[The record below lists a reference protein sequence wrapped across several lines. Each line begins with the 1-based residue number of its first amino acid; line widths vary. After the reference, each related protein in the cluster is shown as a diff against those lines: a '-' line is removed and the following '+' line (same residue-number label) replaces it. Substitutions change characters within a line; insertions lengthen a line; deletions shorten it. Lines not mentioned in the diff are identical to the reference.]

1 MNDDVYVRK
10 DTFEETMKRIEA
22 MMAASEARTA
32 AQIAEIRGEVKELR
46 AIVDGQGDTIAAYI
60 ETFTAR
66 SSFWQGVLGAVI
78 GGCAIVVAA
87 VQVYLALRG

>member
-46 AIVDGQGDTIAAYI
+46 RHVDNLENVTLLV
-60 ETFTAR
+60 
-66 SSFWQGVLGAVI
+66 SSQLNSRGNTLLAVL
-78 GGCAIVVAA
+78 GCAIAGSAVIVAA
-87 VQVYLALRG
+87 VQIFVALFK

>member
-60 ETFTAR
+60 ETFAAR
-66 SSFWQGVLGAVI
+66 YSFWQGVLGAVI